1 MKKFVVLLMVLVMG
15 FSVFANGKTETAPA
29 AATAAPAEKVQ
40 VNWWTHWS
48 GSMADPL
55 KEFIAEFNAMQDK
68 YQVNYVYQG
77 TSLDVIGKLQS
88 TQKNE
93 LPAMFTGATECVGY
107 FADADFVNPIQEF
120 IDKDPDTNLDPDKLF
135 SISRTGY
142 CDRTGK
148 MIGYP
153 ACNSFPG
160 IYVNLDMFE
169 AAGIDPYT
177 SLDTIE
183 DIYDVCKKM
192 VDGGYAKTGIGFHS
206 DAYWIAMVLSTQG
219 VPAFDGND
227 GWTSE
232 VTKCVYNEEPTKSA
246 LESLLGTLQKLYKEG
261 YGIPYGTD
269 INVELIPR
277 FAAGEF
283 PILQCTTGFYNK
295 IMLAGAKFKIDLL
308 PLFGCNDDRVHEG
321 VPAGGCGSFIVDNGN
336 PEAQQG
342 AYEFIKYMAQPEN
355 NARFAMATG
364 YLPQT
369 QAAVDTPKYQDYLNN
384 TFPAARN
391 ALKTQAEGDGSIR
404 NPLAPIAN
412 EHKEANAILIT
423 TITNDPNYNVDKAID
438 EATVRLTEAVE
449 LFNLSK

>member
-1 MKKFVVLLMVLVMG
+1 MKKLFVVVLVILMV
-15 FSVFANGKTETAPA
+15 FPVFAAGGSETSPTGPVKTAGGR
-29 AATAAPAEKVQ
+29 VQ

-88 TQKNE
+88 TQKKD
-93 LPAMFTGATECVGY
+93 LPAMFTGATESVGY
-107 FADADFVNPIQEF
+107 FADADFVIPIQNF
-120 IDKDPDTNLDPDKLF
+120 MDKDPGNELNPDNLF

-142 CDRTGK
+142 CDRNGK

-153 ACNSFPG
+153 SCNSFPG
-160 IYVNLDMFE
+160 IYVNLDMFK

-177 SLDTIE
+177 SLNTIE

-206 DAYWIAMVLSTQG
+206 DAYWIAMTLSTQG
-219 VPAFDGND
+219 VPAFDNND
-227 GWTSE
+227 GWSGI

-246 LESLLGTLQKLYKEG
+246 LRSLLSTLQRLYKGG

-277 FAAGEF
+277 FAVGEF
-283 PILQCTTGFYNK
+283 PILQSTTGFYNK
-295 IMLAGAKFKIDLL
+295 IILAGAKFNIDLL
-308 PLFGCNDDRVHEG
+308 PLFGCNDDRAYQG

-336 PEAQQG
+336 TEAQQG
-342 AYEFIKYMAQPEN
+342 AYEFIKYMARPEN

-369 QAAVDTPKYQDYLNN
+369 QVAVDTPVYQEYLTNV
-384 TFPAARN
+384 FPAARN
-391 ALKTQAEGDGSIR
+391 ALKTQSEGDGSIR

-412 EHKEANAILIT
+412 EHKEANAIMIT
-423 TITNDPNYNVDKAID
+423 TITNNPSYDVDKAIL
-438 EATVRLTEAVE
+438 EASERLTEAVR
-449 LFNLSK
+449 LFNLSR